1 MAIDPIPDLLN
12 FIDQRLY
19 SMLQMPDAWGAP
31 EAVELQVLLL
41 LEVRLKAKGADDE
54 AVSHVQKRYYHFL
67 AQHLPGPPCS
77 LAERLG
83 LGFSANDQFIQLLK
97 SFAQSEY
104 TRGMATTPLPK
115 RDQSEAKHYQIE
127 A

>member
-1 MAIDPIPDLLN
+1 MAVDPMIDLLN
-12 FIDQRLY
+12 FVDQRLY

-31 EAVELQVLLL
+31 EAVELQILLL
-41 LEVRLKAKGADDE
+41 LEVRLKAKGVNNED
-54 AVSHVQKRYYHFL
+54 VSHVQKRYYNFL

-83 LGFSANDQFIQLLK
+83 LGFSANEQFLLLLK

-104 TRGMATTPLPK
+104 T
-115 RDQSEAKHYQIE
+115 
-127 A
+127 